1 MSTYDINLFTRKKKS
16 FSDKLLFFLLHY
28 FRYIIV
34 ITQIVVIGVFFY
46 RFKVD
51 QRIIDLKESFRS
63 KEQILVLTVPLIDE
77 AQATEQS
84 TKNIEAILKKQEDFQ
99 KLYDAVVGTVPE
111 GIIIIEME
119 FNQGTITI
127 KGQAGDTFSI
137 QRYYR
142 KMRNNKLF
150 SDVTIEELNI
160 NPDFNFNFTIEIT
173 VLQEQLPAL

>member
-16 FSDKLLFFLLHY
+16 FSEKLLFFLLHY

-51 QRIIDLKESFRS
+51 QKIIDLKEAFKS

-77 AQATEQS
+77 AQATE
-84 TKNIEAILKKQEDFQ
+84 KNTRKIEHILEKQDDFK
-99 KLYDAVVGTVPE
+99 KLYDAVSNTVPE
-111 GIIIIEME
+111 GITVIEIE
-119 FNQGTITI
+119 YQPTSIGI
-127 KGQAGDTFSI
+127 KGQANDTFSV

-142 KMRNNKLF
+142 KLRANKLF
-150 SDVTIEELNI
+150 NNVTINELNI
-160 NPDFNFNFTIEIT
+160 NPDFKFNFAMEVTIPQPE
-173 VLQEQLPAL
+173 PAL